1 MFPWLL
7 LTHLNYEPHVQAT
20 SAPDTAADVAAGW
33 AEFKAAQSF
42 KISRDC
48 GSDHFLQKSG

>member
-33 AEFKAAQSF
+33 VDFKAAQSF